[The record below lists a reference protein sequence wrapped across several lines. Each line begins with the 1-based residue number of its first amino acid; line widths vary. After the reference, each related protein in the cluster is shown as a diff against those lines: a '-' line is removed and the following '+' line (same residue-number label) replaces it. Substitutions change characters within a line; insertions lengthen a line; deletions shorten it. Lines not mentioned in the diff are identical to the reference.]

1 MEVRP
6 RRFVNEACC
15 HFSLRLKLARR
26 LQRNPQEMVT
36 FGRVLLW
43 TVVLVA
49 PGGFLLVPVLAAT
62 SLRDRGPAERAPS
75 LRERARELLA
85 KARQAFSGLQRHWT
99 KS

>member
-1 MEVRP
+1 
-6 RRFVNEACC
+6 
-15 HFSLRLKLARR
+15 
-26 LQRNPQEMVT
+26 MVT

-62 SLRDRGPAERAPS
+62 SLHSRAKGSPRLS
-75 LRERARELLA
+75 LREQLRDWAANARRTLL
-85 KARQAFSGLQRHWT
+85 GLQRYWT